1 MSLCVGAMR
10 PNSEPWRGLFS
21 CAKPKNASL
30 AFCDEVSSFAQTP
43 QCEAATNIEV
53 AVRAASP
60 APRLT
65 EGPKAM
71 QVPSI
76 LQGESR
82 TRLIQ
87 GMVIGAVASMVIG
100 FS

>member
-1 MSLCVGAMR
+1 
-10 PNSEPWRGLFS
+10 
-21 CAKPKNASL
+21 
-30 AFCDEVSSFAQTP
+30 VSSFAQTL
-43 QCEAATNIEV
+43 QCEAASNVEV
-53 AVRAASP
+53 AVCAAYC
-60 APRLT
+60 APRLI

-87 GMVIGAVASMVIG
+87 GMVIGAVASMIIG
-100 FS
+100 FSWGG